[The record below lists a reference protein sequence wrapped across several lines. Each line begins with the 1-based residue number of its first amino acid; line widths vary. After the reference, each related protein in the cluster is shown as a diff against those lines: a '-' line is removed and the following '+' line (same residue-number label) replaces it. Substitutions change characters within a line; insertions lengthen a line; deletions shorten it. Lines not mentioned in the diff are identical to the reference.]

1 MKAAIHTLGCK
12 VNIYESEYITNILKE
27 NGYQIVDFDSKA
39 DIYIINTCTVTNT
52 SDKKS
57 EKMIKRARKQNK
69 DAIIIAM
76 GCHAQIKGDNIDA
89 DIIIGNKDKSK
100 IISLIEE
107 YQENKNKI
115 KRIYN
120 LDNVSFEDMYISS
133 FNSHTRAF
141 VKIQD
146 GCDAFCSYCIIPY
159 ARGPI
164 RSKDPKTVIKE
175 ITSLVENGYKEIILT
190 GIHTGKYGKDINYTF
205 EQLLKDIIKIKN
217 LYRIRISSIEINEL
231 TDPILNLIKDNQVI
245 AKHLHIPLQSG
256 SDKILKLMDRKYDL
270 KFYKD
275 RIEKIRK
282 MIKDVSITTDLI
294 VGFPNEN
301 EKDMEDTLK
310 FLKEIKFTKI
320 HTFPY
325 SKREGTKAASMENQ
339 IDETI
344 KRKRVKTVLELSDQL
359 EQDFYQSKL
368 NETEEVII
376 EQTKD
381 GKSYGY
387 TSNYIKVEINSPLKP
402 NEDYAVKMYA
412 KAVKILKKY
421 GFNRYEVS
429 NFAKSGY
436 ECKHNVNCWN
446 RHEYLG
452 LGAGANGFVNGFR
465 YGNVCDI
472 NAYIKSVK
480 NGKTKEE
487 FREKISNIDAFEE
500 TLMLG
505 LRMEKGVEIRILNEL
520 IKKDFIRSRKGK
532 LDELS
537 SLELIKYNEE
547 RLRVTDKGFYV
558 LNEIILDLI

>member
-133 FNSHTRAF
+133 FNNHTRAF

-282 MIKDVSITTDLI
+282 MIKDISITTDLI

-310 FLKEIKFTKI
+310 FIKEIKFTKI

-387 TSNYIKVEINSPLKP
+387 TSNYIKVEINSPLRP
-402 NEDYAVKMYA
+402 NEVIS
-412 KAVKILKKY
+412 VKINKVNNKK
-421 GFNRYEVS
+421 VT
-429 NFAKSGY
+429 
-436 ECKHNVNCWN
+436 
-446 RHEYLG
+446 
-452 LGAGANGFVNGFR
+452 
-465 YGNVCDI
+465 
-472 NAYIKSVK
+472 
-480 NGKTKEE
+480 GK
-487 FREKISNIDAFEE
+487 
-500 TLMLG
+500 
-505 LRMEKGVEIRILNEL
+505 
-520 IKKDFIRSRKGK
+520 
-532 LDELS
+532 
-537 SLELIKYNEE
+537 
-547 RLRVTDKGFYV
+547 
-558 LNEIILDLI
+558 II

>member
-12 VNIYESEYITNILKE
+12 VNIYESEYIINILKE

-294 VGFPNEN
+294 VGFANEN

-387 TSNYIKVEINSPLKP
+387 TSNYIKVEIDSPLKP
-402 NEDYAVKMYA
+402 NEVIS
-412 KAVKILKKY
+412 VKINKVNNKK
-421 GFNRYEVS
+421 VT
-429 NFAKSGY
+429 
-436 ECKHNVNCWN
+436 
-446 RHEYLG
+446 
-452 LGAGANGFVNGFR
+452 
-465 YGNVCDI
+465 
-472 NAYIKSVK
+472 
-480 NGKTKEE
+480 GK
-487 FREKISNIDAFEE
+487 
-500 TLMLG
+500 
-505 LRMEKGVEIRILNEL
+505 
-520 IKKDFIRSRKGK
+520 
-532 LDELS
+532 
-537 SLELIKYNEE
+537 
-547 RLRVTDKGFYV
+547 
-558 LNEIILDLI
+558 II

>member
-231 TDPILNLIKDNQVI
+231 TDPILDLIKDNKII

-294 VGFPNEN
+294 VGFPNED

-310 FLKEIKFTKI
+310 FIKEIKFTKI

-368 NETEEVII
+368 NKTEELII

-387 TSNYIKVEINSPLKP
+387 TSNYIKVEINSPLRP
-402 NEDYAVKMYA
+402 NEVIS
-412 KAVKILKKY
+412 VKINKVNNKK
-421 GFNRYEVS
+421 VT
-429 NFAKSGY
+429 
-436 ECKHNVNCWN
+436 
-446 RHEYLG
+446 
-452 LGAGANGFVNGFR
+452 
-465 YGNVCDI
+465 
-472 NAYIKSVK
+472 
-480 NGKTKEE
+480 GK
-487 FREKISNIDAFEE
+487 
-500 TLMLG
+500 
-505 LRMEKGVEIRILNEL
+505 
-520 IKKDFIRSRKGK
+520 
-532 LDELS
+532 
-537 SLELIKYNEE
+537 
-547 RLRVTDKGFYV
+547 
-558 LNEIILDLI
+558 II

>member
-12 VNIYESEYITNILKE
+12 VNIYESEYIINILKE

-120 LDNVSFEDMYISS
+120 LDNISFEDMYISS

-231 TDPILNLIKDNQVI
+231 TDPILDLIKDNKII

-387 TSNYIKVEINSPLKP
+387 TSNYIKVEINSPLRP
-402 NEDYAVKMYA
+402 NEVIS
-412 KAVKILKKY
+412 VKINKVNNKK
-421 GFNRYEVS
+421 VT
-429 NFAKSGY
+429 
-436 ECKHNVNCWN
+436 
-446 RHEYLG
+446 
-452 LGAGANGFVNGFR
+452 
-465 YGNVCDI
+465 
-472 NAYIKSVK
+472 
-480 NGKTKEE
+480 GK
-487 FREKISNIDAFEE
+487 
-500 TLMLG
+500 
-505 LRMEKGVEIRILNEL
+505 
-520 IKKDFIRSRKGK
+520 
-532 LDELS
+532 
-537 SLELIKYNEE
+537 
-547 RLRVTDKGFYV
+547 
-558 LNEIILDLI
+558 II

>member
-294 VGFPNEN
+294 VGFPNED

-387 TSNYIKVEINSPLKP
+387 TSNYIKVEIDSPLKP
-402 NEDYAVKMYA
+402 NEVIS
-412 KAVKILKKY
+412 VKINKVNNKK
-421 GFNRYEVS
+421 VT
-429 NFAKSGY
+429 
-436 ECKHNVNCWN
+436 
-446 RHEYLG
+446 
-452 LGAGANGFVNGFR
+452 
-465 YGNVCDI
+465 
-472 NAYIKSVK
+472 
-480 NGKTKEE
+480 GK
-487 FREKISNIDAFEE
+487 
-500 TLMLG
+500 
-505 LRMEKGVEIRILNEL
+505 
-520 IKKDFIRSRKGK
+520 
-532 LDELS
+532 
-537 SLELIKYNEE
+537 
-547 RLRVTDKGFYV
+547 
-558 LNEIILDLI
+558 II

>member
-231 TDPILNLIKDNQVI
+231 TDPILDLIKDNKII

-294 VGFPNEN
+294 VGFPNED

-310 FLKEIKFTKI
+310 FIKEIKFTKI

-402 NEDYAVKMYA
+402 NEVIS
-412 KAVKILKKY
+412 VKINKVNNKK
-421 GFNRYEVS
+421 VT
-429 NFAKSGY
+429 
-436 ECKHNVNCWN
+436 
-446 RHEYLG
+446 
-452 LGAGANGFVNGFR
+452 
-465 YGNVCDI
+465 
-472 NAYIKSVK
+472 
-480 NGKTKEE
+480 GK
-487 FREKISNIDAFEE
+487 
-500 TLMLG
+500 
-505 LRMEKGVEIRILNEL
+505 
-520 IKKDFIRSRKGK
+520 
-532 LDELS
+532 
-537 SLELIKYNEE
+537 
-547 RLRVTDKGFYV
+547 
-558 LNEIILDLI
+558 II

>member
-12 VNIYESEYITNILKE
+12 VNIYESEYIINILKE

-120 LDNVSFEDMYISS
+120 LDNISFEDMYISS

-190 GIHTGKYGKDINYTF
+190 GIHTGKYGKDVNYTF
-205 EQLLKDIIKIKN
+205 EQLLKEIIKIKN

-231 TDPILNLIKDNQVI
+231 TDPILDLIKDNKII

-294 VGFPNEN
+294 VGFPNED

-310 FLKEIKFTKI
+310 FIKEIKFTKI

-387 TSNYIKVEINSPLKP
+387 TSNYIKVEIDSPLKP
-402 NEDYAVKMYA
+402 NEVIS
-412 KAVKILKKY
+412 VKINKVNNKK
-421 GFNRYEVS
+421 VT
-429 NFAKSGY
+429 
-436 ECKHNVNCWN
+436 
-446 RHEYLG
+446 
-452 LGAGANGFVNGFR
+452 
-465 YGNVCDI
+465 
-472 NAYIKSVK
+472 
-480 NGKTKEE
+480 GK
-487 FREKISNIDAFEE
+487 
-500 TLMLG
+500 
-505 LRMEKGVEIRILNEL
+505 
-520 IKKDFIRSRKGK
+520 
-532 LDELS
+532 
-537 SLELIKYNEE
+537 
-547 RLRVTDKGFYV
+547 
-558 LNEIILDLI
+558 II

>member
-12 VNIYESEYITNILKE
+12 VNIYESEYIINILKE

-231 TDPILNLIKDNQVI
+231 TDPILDLIKDNKII

-282 MIKDVSITTDLI
+282 MIKDISITTDLI

-387 TSNYIKVEINSPLKP
+387 TSNYIKVEINSPLRP
-402 NEDYAVKMYA
+402 NEVIS
-412 KAVKILKKY
+412 VKINKVNNKK
-421 GFNRYEVS
+421 VT
-429 NFAKSGY
+429 
-436 ECKHNVNCWN
+436 
-446 RHEYLG
+446 
-452 LGAGANGFVNGFR
+452 
-465 YGNVCDI
+465 
-472 NAYIKSVK
+472 
-480 NGKTKEE
+480 GK
-487 FREKISNIDAFEE
+487 
-500 TLMLG
+500 
-505 LRMEKGVEIRILNEL
+505 
-520 IKKDFIRSRKGK
+520 
-532 LDELS
+532 
-537 SLELIKYNEE
+537 
-547 RLRVTDKGFYV
+547 
-558 LNEIILDLI
+558 II

>member
-12 VNIYESEYITNILKE
+12 VNIYESEYIINILKE

-231 TDPILNLIKDNQVI
+231 TDPILDLIKDNKVI

-402 NEDYAVKMYA
+402 NEVIS
-412 KAVKILKKY
+412 VKINKVNNKK
-421 GFNRYEVS
+421 VT
-429 NFAKSGY
+429 
-436 ECKHNVNCWN
+436 
-446 RHEYLG
+446 
-452 LGAGANGFVNGFR
+452 
-465 YGNVCDI
+465 
-472 NAYIKSVK
+472 
-480 NGKTKEE
+480 GK
-487 FREKISNIDAFEE
+487 
-500 TLMLG
+500 
-505 LRMEKGVEIRILNEL
+505 
-520 IKKDFIRSRKGK
+520 
-532 LDELS
+532 
-537 SLELIKYNEE
+537 
-547 RLRVTDKGFYV
+547 
-558 LNEIILDLI
+558 II

>member
-12 VNIYESEYITNILKE
+12 VNIYESEYIINILKE

-231 TDPILNLIKDNQVI
+231 TDPILNLIKDNKII

-294 VGFPNEN
+294 VGFPNED

-310 FLKEIKFTKI
+310 FIKEIKFTKI

-368 NETEEVII
+368 NKTEEVII

-387 TSNYIKVEINSPLKP
+387 TSNYIKVEINSPLRP
-402 NEDYAVKMYA
+402 NEVIS
-412 KAVKILKKY
+412 VKINKVNNKK
-421 GFNRYEVS
+421 VT
-429 NFAKSGY
+429 
-436 ECKHNVNCWN
+436 
-446 RHEYLG
+446 
-452 LGAGANGFVNGFR
+452 
-465 YGNVCDI
+465 
-472 NAYIKSVK
+472 
-480 NGKTKEE
+480 GK
-487 FREKISNIDAFEE
+487 
-500 TLMLG
+500 
-505 LRMEKGVEIRILNEL
+505 
-520 IKKDFIRSRKGK
+520 
-532 LDELS
+532 
-537 SLELIKYNEE
+537 
-547 RLRVTDKGFYV
+547 
-558 LNEIILDLI
+558 II

>member
-12 VNIYESEYITNILKE
+12 VNIYESEYIINILKE

-120 LDNVSFEDMYISS
+120 LDNISFEDMYISS

-387 TSNYIKVEINSPLKP
+387 TSNYIKVEIDSPLKP
-402 NEDYAVKMYA
+402 NEVIS
-412 KAVKILKKY
+412 VKINKVNNKK
-421 GFNRYEVS
+421 VT
-429 NFAKSGY
+429 
-436 ECKHNVNCWN
+436 
-446 RHEYLG
+446 
-452 LGAGANGFVNGFR
+452 
-465 YGNVCDI
+465 
-472 NAYIKSVK
+472 
-480 NGKTKEE
+480 GK
-487 FREKISNIDAFEE
+487 
-500 TLMLG
+500 
-505 LRMEKGVEIRILNEL
+505 
-520 IKKDFIRSRKGK
+520 
-532 LDELS
+532 
-537 SLELIKYNEE
+537 
-547 RLRVTDKGFYV
+547 
-558 LNEIILDLI
+558 II

>member
-387 TSNYIKVEINSPLKP
+387 TSNYIKVEINSPLRP
-402 NEDYAVKMYA
+402 NEVIS
-412 KAVKILKKY
+412 VKINKVNNKK
-421 GFNRYEVS
+421 VT
-429 NFAKSGY
+429 
-436 ECKHNVNCWN
+436 
-446 RHEYLG
+446 
-452 LGAGANGFVNGFR
+452 
-465 YGNVCDI
+465 
-472 NAYIKSVK
+472 
-480 NGKTKEE
+480 GK
-487 FREKISNIDAFEE
+487 
-500 TLMLG
+500 
-505 LRMEKGVEIRILNEL
+505 
-520 IKKDFIRSRKGK
+520 
-532 LDELS
+532 
-537 SLELIKYNEE
+537 
-547 RLRVTDKGFYV
+547 
-558 LNEIILDLI
+558 II

>member
-12 VNIYESEYITNILKE
+12 VNIYESEYIINILKE

-231 TDPILNLIKDNQVI
+231 TNPILNLIKDNQVI

-368 NETEEVII
+368 NKTEELII

-387 TSNYIKVEINSPLKP
+387 TSNYIKVEINSPLRP
-402 NEDYAVKMYA
+402 NEVIS
-412 KAVKILKKY
+412 VKINKVNNKK
-421 GFNRYEVS
+421 VT
-429 NFAKSGY
+429 
-436 ECKHNVNCWN
+436 
-446 RHEYLG
+446 
-452 LGAGANGFVNGFR
+452 
-465 YGNVCDI
+465 
-472 NAYIKSVK
+472 
-480 NGKTKEE
+480 GK
-487 FREKISNIDAFEE
+487 
-500 TLMLG
+500 
-505 LRMEKGVEIRILNEL
+505 
-520 IKKDFIRSRKGK
+520 
-532 LDELS
+532 
-537 SLELIKYNEE
+537 
-547 RLRVTDKGFYV
+547 
-558 LNEIILDLI
+558 II

>member
-12 VNIYESEYITNILKE
+12 VNIYESEYIINILKE

-205 EQLLKDIIKIKN
+205 EQLLKEIIKIKN

-231 TDPILNLIKDNQVI
+231 TDPILDLIKDNQVI

-294 VGFPNEN
+294 VGFPNED

-310 FLKEIKFTKI
+310 FIKEIKFTKI

-402 NEDYAVKMYA
+402 NEVIS
-412 KAVKILKKY
+412 VKINKVNNKK
-421 GFNRYEVS
+421 VT
-429 NFAKSGY
+429 
-436 ECKHNVNCWN
+436 
-446 RHEYLG
+446 
-452 LGAGANGFVNGFR
+452 
-465 YGNVCDI
+465 
-472 NAYIKSVK
+472 
-480 NGKTKEE
+480 GK
-487 FREKISNIDAFEE
+487 
-500 TLMLG
+500 
-505 LRMEKGVEIRILNEL
+505 
-520 IKKDFIRSRKGK
+520 
-532 LDELS
+532 
-537 SLELIKYNEE
+537 
-547 RLRVTDKGFYV
+547 
-558 LNEIILDLI
+558 II

>member
-12 VNIYESEYITNILKE
+12 VNIYESEYIINILKE

-205 EQLLKDIIKIKN
+205 EQLLKEIIKIKN

-231 TDPILNLIKDNQVI
+231 TDPILDLIKDNKII

-294 VGFPNEN
+294 VGFPNED

-310 FLKEIKFTKI
+310 FIKEIKFTKI

-368 NETEEVII
+368 NKTEEVII

-387 TSNYIKVEINSPLKP
+387 TSNYIKVEINSPLRP
-402 NEDYAVKMYA
+402 NEVIS
-412 KAVKILKKY
+412 VKINKVNNKK
-421 GFNRYEVS
+421 VT
-429 NFAKSGY
+429 
-436 ECKHNVNCWN
+436 
-446 RHEYLG
+446 
-452 LGAGANGFVNGFR
+452 
-465 YGNVCDI
+465 
-472 NAYIKSVK
+472 
-480 NGKTKEE
+480 GK
-487 FREKISNIDAFEE
+487 
-500 TLMLG
+500 
-505 LRMEKGVEIRILNEL
+505 
-520 IKKDFIRSRKGK
+520 
-532 LDELS
+532 
-537 SLELIKYNEE
+537 
-547 RLRVTDKGFYV
+547 
-558 LNEIILDLI
+558 II

>member
-12 VNIYESEYITNILKE
+12 VNIYESEYIINILKE

-57 EKMIKRARKQNK
+57 ERMIKRARKQNK

-120 LDNVSFEDMYISS
+120 LDNISFEDMYISS

-282 MIKDVSITTDLI
+282 MIKDISITTDLI

-402 NEDYAVKMYA
+402 NEVISI
-412 KAVKILKKY
+412 KINKVNNKK
-421 GFNRYEVS
+421 VT
-429 NFAKSGY
+429 
-436 ECKHNVNCWN
+436 
-446 RHEYLG
+446 
-452 LGAGANGFVNGFR
+452 
-465 YGNVCDI
+465 
-472 NAYIKSVK
+472 
-480 NGKTKEE
+480 GK
-487 FREKISNIDAFEE
+487 
-500 TLMLG
+500 
-505 LRMEKGVEIRILNEL
+505 
-520 IKKDFIRSRKGK
+520 
-532 LDELS
+532 
-537 SLELIKYNEE
+537 
-547 RLRVTDKGFYV
+547 
-558 LNEIILDLI
+558 II

>member
-12 VNIYESEYITNILKE
+12 VNIYESEYIINILKE

-205 EQLLKDIIKIKN
+205 EQLLKEIIKIKN

-231 TDPILNLIKDNQVI
+231 TDPILNLIKDNKII

-294 VGFPNEN
+294 VGFPNED

-310 FLKEIKFTKI
+310 FIKEIKFTKI

-387 TSNYIKVEINSPLKP
+387 TSNYIKVEINSPLRP
-402 NEDYAVKMYA
+402 NEVIS
-412 KAVKILKKY
+412 VKINKVNNKK
-421 GFNRYEVS
+421 VT
-429 NFAKSGY
+429 
-436 ECKHNVNCWN
+436 
-446 RHEYLG
+446 
-452 LGAGANGFVNGFR
+452 
-465 YGNVCDI
+465 
-472 NAYIKSVK
+472 
-480 NGKTKEE
+480 GK
-487 FREKISNIDAFEE
+487 
-500 TLMLG
+500 
-505 LRMEKGVEIRILNEL
+505 
-520 IKKDFIRSRKGK
+520 
-532 LDELS
+532 
-537 SLELIKYNEE
+537 
-547 RLRVTDKGFYV
+547 
-558 LNEIILDLI
+558 II

>member
-12 VNIYESEYITNILKE
+12 VNIYESEYIINILKE

-120 LDNVSFEDMYISS
+120 LDNISFEDMYISS
-133 FNSHTRAF
+133 FNNHTRAF

-275 RIEKIRK
+275 RIDKIRK

-294 VGFPNEN
+294 VGFPNED

-310 FLKEIKFTKI
+310 FIKEIKFTKI

-368 NETEEVII
+368 NKTEELII

-387 TSNYIKVEINSPLKP
+387 TSNYIKVEIDSPLKP
-402 NEDYAVKMYA
+402 NEVIS
-412 KAVKILKKY
+412 VKINKVNNKK
-421 GFNRYEVS
+421 VT
-429 NFAKSGY
+429 
-436 ECKHNVNCWN
+436 
-446 RHEYLG
+446 
-452 LGAGANGFVNGFR
+452 
-465 YGNVCDI
+465 
-472 NAYIKSVK
+472 
-480 NGKTKEE
+480 GK
-487 FREKISNIDAFEE
+487 
-500 TLMLG
+500 
-505 LRMEKGVEIRILNEL
+505 
-520 IKKDFIRSRKGK
+520 
-532 LDELS
+532 
-537 SLELIKYNEE
+537 
-547 RLRVTDKGFYV
+547 
-558 LNEIILDLI
+558 II

>member
-12 VNIYESEYITNILKE
+12 VNIYESEYIINILKE

-294 VGFPNEN
+294 VGFPNED

-344 KRKRVKTVLELSDQL
+344 KRKRVKRVLELSDQL

-387 TSNYIKVEINSPLKP
+387 TSNYIKVEIDSPLKP
-402 NEDYAVKMYA
+402 NEVIS
-412 KAVKILKKY
+412 VKINKVNNKK
-421 GFNRYEVS
+421 VT
-429 NFAKSGY
+429 
-436 ECKHNVNCWN
+436 
-446 RHEYLG
+446 
-452 LGAGANGFVNGFR
+452 
-465 YGNVCDI
+465 
-472 NAYIKSVK
+472 
-480 NGKTKEE
+480 GK
-487 FREKISNIDAFEE
+487 
-500 TLMLG
+500 
-505 LRMEKGVEIRILNEL
+505 
-520 IKKDFIRSRKGK
+520 
-532 LDELS
+532 
-537 SLELIKYNEE
+537 
-547 RLRVTDKGFYV
+547 
-558 LNEIILDLI
+558 II

>member
-205 EQLLKDIIKIKN
+205 EQLLKEIIKIKN

-231 TDPILNLIKDNQVI
+231 TDPILDLIKDNKII

-294 VGFPNEN
+294 VGFPNED

-310 FLKEIKFTKI
+310 FIKEIKFTKI

-368 NETEEVII
+368 NKTEEVII

-387 TSNYIKVEINSPLKP
+387 TSNYIKVEINSPLRP
-402 NEDYAVKMYA
+402 NEVIS
-412 KAVKILKKY
+412 VKINKVNNKK
-421 GFNRYEVS
+421 VT
-429 NFAKSGY
+429 
-436 ECKHNVNCWN
+436 
-446 RHEYLG
+446 
-452 LGAGANGFVNGFR
+452 
-465 YGNVCDI
+465 
-472 NAYIKSVK
+472 
-480 NGKTKEE
+480 GK
-487 FREKISNIDAFEE
+487 
-500 TLMLG
+500 
-505 LRMEKGVEIRILNEL
+505 
-520 IKKDFIRSRKGK
+520 
-532 LDELS
+532 
-537 SLELIKYNEE
+537 
-547 RLRVTDKGFYV
+547 
-558 LNEIILDLI
+558 II

>member
-12 VNIYESEYITNILKE
+12 VNIYESEYIINILKE

-107 YQENKNKI
+107 YQKNKNKI

-120 LDNVSFEDMYISS
+120 LDNISFEDMYISS
-133 FNSHTRAF
+133 FNNHTRAF

-282 MIKDVSITTDLI
+282 MIKDISITTDLI

-310 FLKEIKFTKI
+310 FIKEIKFTKI

-368 NETEEVII
+368 NKTEELII

-387 TSNYIKVEINSPLKP
+387 TSNYIKVEIDSPLKP
-402 NEDYAVKMYA
+402 NEVIS
-412 KAVKILKKY
+412 VKINKVNNKK
-421 GFNRYEVS
+421 VT
-429 NFAKSGY
+429 
-436 ECKHNVNCWN
+436 
-446 RHEYLG
+446 
-452 LGAGANGFVNGFR
+452 
-465 YGNVCDI
+465 
-472 NAYIKSVK
+472 
-480 NGKTKEE
+480 GK
-487 FREKISNIDAFEE
+487 
-500 TLMLG
+500 
-505 LRMEKGVEIRILNEL
+505 
-520 IKKDFIRSRKGK
+520 
-532 LDELS
+532 
-537 SLELIKYNEE
+537 
-547 RLRVTDKGFYV
+547 
-558 LNEIILDLI
+558 II

>member
-12 VNIYESEYITNILKE
+12 VNIYESEYIINILKE

-205 EQLLKDIIKIKN
+205 EQLLKEIIKIKN

-325 SKREGTKAASMENQ
+325 SKREGTKAVSMENQ

-402 NEDYAVKMYA
+402 NEVIS
-412 KAVKILKKY
+412 VKINKVNNKK
-421 GFNRYEVS
+421 VT
-429 NFAKSGY
+429 
-436 ECKHNVNCWN
+436 
-446 RHEYLG
+446 
-452 LGAGANGFVNGFR
+452 
-465 YGNVCDI
+465 
-472 NAYIKSVK
+472 
-480 NGKTKEE
+480 GK
-487 FREKISNIDAFEE
+487 
-500 TLMLG
+500 
-505 LRMEKGVEIRILNEL
+505 
-520 IKKDFIRSRKGK
+520 
-532 LDELS
+532 
-537 SLELIKYNEE
+537 
-547 RLRVTDKGFYV
+547 
-558 LNEIILDLI
+558 II

>member
-12 VNIYESEYITNILKE
+12 VNIYESEYIINILKE

-231 TDPILNLIKDNQVI
+231 TDPILELIKDNKVI

-344 KRKRVKTVLELSDQL
+344 KRKRVKTVLELSDEL

-387 TSNYIKVEINSPLKP
+387 TSNYIKVEIDSPLKP
-402 NEDYAVKMYA
+402 NEVIS
-412 KAVKILKKY
+412 VKINKVNNKK
-421 GFNRYEVS
+421 VT
-429 NFAKSGY
+429 
-436 ECKHNVNCWN
+436 
-446 RHEYLG
+446 
-452 LGAGANGFVNGFR
+452 
-465 YGNVCDI
+465 
-472 NAYIKSVK
+472 
-480 NGKTKEE
+480 GK
-487 FREKISNIDAFEE
+487 
-500 TLMLG
+500 
-505 LRMEKGVEIRILNEL
+505 
-520 IKKDFIRSRKGK
+520 
-532 LDELS
+532 
-537 SLELIKYNEE
+537 
-547 RLRVTDKGFYV
+547 
-558 LNEIILDLI
+558 II

>member
-12 VNIYESEYITNILKE
+12 VNIYESEYIINILKE

-205 EQLLKDIIKIKN
+205 EQLLKEIIKIKN

-282 MIKDVSITTDLI
+282 MIKDISITTDLI

-387 TSNYIKVEINSPLKP
+387 TSNYIKVEINSPLRP
-402 NEDYAVKMYA
+402 NEVIS
-412 KAVKILKKY
+412 VKINKVNNKK
-421 GFNRYEVS
+421 VT
-429 NFAKSGY
+429 
-436 ECKHNVNCWN
+436 
-446 RHEYLG
+446 
-452 LGAGANGFVNGFR
+452 
-465 YGNVCDI
+465 
-472 NAYIKSVK
+472 
-480 NGKTKEE
+480 GK
-487 FREKISNIDAFEE
+487 
-500 TLMLG
+500 
-505 LRMEKGVEIRILNEL
+505 
-520 IKKDFIRSRKGK
+520 
-532 LDELS
+532 
-537 SLELIKYNEE
+537 
-547 RLRVTDKGFYV
+547 
-558 LNEIILDLI
+558 II

>member
-12 VNIYESEYITNILKE
+12 VNIYESEYIINILKE

-231 TDPILNLIKDNQVI
+231 TDPILDLIKDNKII

-282 MIKDVSITTDLI
+282 MIKDISITTDLI

-402 NEDYAVKMYA
+402 NEVIS
-412 KAVKILKKY
+412 VKINKVNNKK
-421 GFNRYEVS
+421 VT
-429 NFAKSGY
+429 
-436 ECKHNVNCWN
+436 
-446 RHEYLG
+446 
-452 LGAGANGFVNGFR
+452 
-465 YGNVCDI
+465 
-472 NAYIKSVK
+472 
-480 NGKTKEE
+480 GK
-487 FREKISNIDAFEE
+487 
-500 TLMLG
+500 
-505 LRMEKGVEIRILNEL
+505 
-520 IKKDFIRSRKGK
+520 
-532 LDELS
+532 
-537 SLELIKYNEE
+537 
-547 RLRVTDKGFYV
+547 
-558 LNEIILDLI
+558 II

>member
-1 MKAAIHTLGCK
+1 MKVAIHTLGCK
-12 VNIYESEYITNILKE
+12 VNIYESEYIINILKE

-120 LDNVSFEDMYISS
+120 LDNISFEDMYISS

-205 EQLLKDIIKIKN
+205 EQLLKEIIKIKN

-282 MIKDVSITTDLI
+282 MIKDISITTDLI

-387 TSNYIKVEINSPLKP
+387 TSNYIKVEIDSPLKP
-402 NEDYAVKMYA
+402 NEVIS
-412 KAVKILKKY
+412 VKINKVNNKK
-421 GFNRYEVS
+421 VT
-429 NFAKSGY
+429 
-436 ECKHNVNCWN
+436 
-446 RHEYLG
+446 
-452 LGAGANGFVNGFR
+452 
-465 YGNVCDI
+465 
-472 NAYIKSVK
+472 
-480 NGKTKEE
+480 GK
-487 FREKISNIDAFEE
+487 
-500 TLMLG
+500 
-505 LRMEKGVEIRILNEL
+505 
-520 IKKDFIRSRKGK
+520 
-532 LDELS
+532 
-537 SLELIKYNEE
+537 
-547 RLRVTDKGFYV
+547 
-558 LNEIILDLI
+558 II

>member
-12 VNIYESEYITNILKE
+12 VNIYESEYIINILKE

-231 TDPILNLIKDNQVI
+231 TDPILDLIKDNKII

-294 VGFPNEN
+294 VGFPNED

-310 FLKEIKFTKI
+310 FIKEIKFTKI

-368 NETEEVII
+368 NETEELII

-402 NEDYAVKMYA
+402 NEVIS
-412 KAVKILKKY
+412 VKINKVNNKK
-421 GFNRYEVS
+421 VT
-429 NFAKSGY
+429 
-436 ECKHNVNCWN
+436 
-446 RHEYLG
+446 
-452 LGAGANGFVNGFR
+452 
-465 YGNVCDI
+465 
-472 NAYIKSVK
+472 
-480 NGKTKEE
+480 GK
-487 FREKISNIDAFEE
+487 
-500 TLMLG
+500 
-505 LRMEKGVEIRILNEL
+505 
-520 IKKDFIRSRKGK
+520 
-532 LDELS
+532 
-537 SLELIKYNEE
+537 
-547 RLRVTDKGFYV
+547 
-558 LNEIILDLI
+558 II

>member
-12 VNIYESEYITNILKE
+12 VNIYESEYIINILKE

-120 LDNVSFEDMYISS
+120 LDNISFEDMYISS

-190 GIHTGKYGKDINYTF
+190 GIHTGKYGKDVNYTF

-282 MIKDVSITTDLI
+282 MIKDISITTDLI

-387 TSNYIKVEINSPLKP
+387 TSNYIKVEIDSPLKP
-402 NEDYAVKMYA
+402 NEVIS
-412 KAVKILKKY
+412 VKINKVNNKK
-421 GFNRYEVS
+421 VT
-429 NFAKSGY
+429 
-436 ECKHNVNCWN
+436 
-446 RHEYLG
+446 
-452 LGAGANGFVNGFR
+452 
-465 YGNVCDI
+465 
-472 NAYIKSVK
+472 
-480 NGKTKEE
+480 GK
-487 FREKISNIDAFEE
+487 
-500 TLMLG
+500 
-505 LRMEKGVEIRILNEL
+505 
-520 IKKDFIRSRKGK
+520 
-532 LDELS
+532 
-537 SLELIKYNEE
+537 
-547 RLRVTDKGFYV
+547 
-558 LNEIILDLI
+558 II

>member
-12 VNIYESEYITNILKE
+12 VNIYESEYIINILKE

-120 LDNVSFEDMYISS
+120 LDNISFEDMYISS
-133 FNSHTRAF
+133 FNNHTRAF

-402 NEDYAVKMYA
+402 NEVIS
-412 KAVKILKKY
+412 VKINKVNNKK
-421 GFNRYEVS
+421 VT
-429 NFAKSGY
+429 
-436 ECKHNVNCWN
+436 
-446 RHEYLG
+446 
-452 LGAGANGFVNGFR
+452 
-465 YGNVCDI
+465 
-472 NAYIKSVK
+472 
-480 NGKTKEE
+480 GK
-487 FREKISNIDAFEE
+487 
-500 TLMLG
+500 
-505 LRMEKGVEIRILNEL
+505 
-520 IKKDFIRSRKGK
+520 
-532 LDELS
+532 
-537 SLELIKYNEE
+537 
-547 RLRVTDKGFYV
+547 
-558 LNEIILDLI
+558 II

>member
-12 VNIYESEYITNILKE
+12 VNIYESEYIINILKE

-282 MIKDVSITTDLI
+282 MIKDISITTDLI

-402 NEDYAVKMYA
+402 NEVIS
-412 KAVKILKKY
+412 VKINKVNNKK
-421 GFNRYEVS
+421 VT
-429 NFAKSGY
+429 
-436 ECKHNVNCWN
+436 
-446 RHEYLG
+446 
-452 LGAGANGFVNGFR
+452 
-465 YGNVCDI
+465 
-472 NAYIKSVK
+472 
-480 NGKTKEE
+480 GK
-487 FREKISNIDAFEE
+487 
-500 TLMLG
+500 
-505 LRMEKGVEIRILNEL
+505 
-520 IKKDFIRSRKGK
+520 
-532 LDELS
+532 
-537 SLELIKYNEE
+537 
-547 RLRVTDKGFYV
+547 
-558 LNEIILDLI
+558 II

>member
-231 TDPILNLIKDNQVI
+231 TDPILDLIKDNKII

-282 MIKDVSITTDLI
+282 MIKDISITTDLI
-294 VGFPNEN
+294 VGFPNED

-310 FLKEIKFTKI
+310 FIKEIKFTKI

-368 NETEEVII
+368 NKTEELII

-387 TSNYIKVEINSPLKP
+387 TSNYIKVEINSPLRP
-402 NEDYAVKMYA
+402 NEVIS
-412 KAVKILKKY
+412 VKINKVNNKK
-421 GFNRYEVS
+421 VT
-429 NFAKSGY
+429 
-436 ECKHNVNCWN
+436 
-446 RHEYLG
+446 
-452 LGAGANGFVNGFR
+452 
-465 YGNVCDI
+465 
-472 NAYIKSVK
+472 
-480 NGKTKEE
+480 GK
-487 FREKISNIDAFEE
+487 
-500 TLMLG
+500 
-505 LRMEKGVEIRILNEL
+505 
-520 IKKDFIRSRKGK
+520 
-532 LDELS
+532 
-537 SLELIKYNEE
+537 
-547 RLRVTDKGFYV
+547 
-558 LNEIILDLI
+558 II

>member
-12 VNIYESEYITNILKE
+12 VNIYESEYIINILKE

-120 LDNVSFEDMYISS
+120 LDNISFEDMYISS

-282 MIKDVSITTDLI
+282 MIKDISITTDLI

-310 FLKEIKFTKI
+310 FIKEIKFTKI

-402 NEDYAVKMYA
+402 NEVIS
-412 KAVKILKKY
+412 VKINKVNNKK
-421 GFNRYEVS
+421 VT
-429 NFAKSGY
+429 
-436 ECKHNVNCWN
+436 
-446 RHEYLG
+446 
-452 LGAGANGFVNGFR
+452 
-465 YGNVCDI
+465 
-472 NAYIKSVK
+472 
-480 NGKTKEE
+480 GK
-487 FREKISNIDAFEE
+487 
-500 TLMLG
+500 
-505 LRMEKGVEIRILNEL
+505 
-520 IKKDFIRSRKGK
+520 
-532 LDELS
+532 
-537 SLELIKYNEE
+537 
-547 RLRVTDKGFYV
+547 
-558 LNEIILDLI
+558 II

>member
-12 VNIYESEYITNILKE
+12 VNIYESEYIINILKE

-205 EQLLKDIIKIKN
+205 EQLLKEIIKIKN

-282 MIKDVSITTDLI
+282 MIKDISITTDLI
-294 VGFPNEN
+294 VGFPNED

-310 FLKEIKFTKI
+310 FIKEIKFTKI

-368 NETEEVII
+368 NKTEELII

-387 TSNYIKVEINSPLKP
+387 TSNYIKVEINSPLRP
-402 NEDYAVKMYA
+402 NEVIS
-412 KAVKILKKY
+412 VKINKVNNKK
-421 GFNRYEVS
+421 VT
-429 NFAKSGY
+429 
-436 ECKHNVNCWN
+436 
-446 RHEYLG
+446 
-452 LGAGANGFVNGFR
+452 
-465 YGNVCDI
+465 
-472 NAYIKSVK
+472 
-480 NGKTKEE
+480 GK
-487 FREKISNIDAFEE
+487 
-500 TLMLG
+500 
-505 LRMEKGVEIRILNEL
+505 
-520 IKKDFIRSRKGK
+520 
-532 LDELS
+532 
-537 SLELIKYNEE
+537 
-547 RLRVTDKGFYV
+547 
-558 LNEIILDLI
+558 II

>member
-12 VNIYESEYITNILKE
+12 VNIYESEYIINILKE

-120 LDNVSFEDMYISS
+120 LDNISFEDMYISS

-231 TDPILNLIKDNQVI
+231 TDPILDLIKDNKII

-294 VGFPNEN
+294 VGFPNED

-310 FLKEIKFTKI
+310 FIKEIKFTKI

-402 NEDYAVKMYA
+402 NEVIS
-412 KAVKILKKY
+412 VKINKVNNKK
-421 GFNRYEVS
+421 VT
-429 NFAKSGY
+429 
-436 ECKHNVNCWN
+436 
-446 RHEYLG
+446 
-452 LGAGANGFVNGFR
+452 
-465 YGNVCDI
+465 
-472 NAYIKSVK
+472 
-480 NGKTKEE
+480 GK
-487 FREKISNIDAFEE
+487 
-500 TLMLG
+500 
-505 LRMEKGVEIRILNEL
+505 
-520 IKKDFIRSRKGK
+520 
-532 LDELS
+532 
-537 SLELIKYNEE
+537 
-547 RLRVTDKGFYV
+547 
-558 LNEIILDLI
+558 II

>member
-120 LDNVSFEDMYISS
+120 LDNISFEDMYISS
-133 FNSHTRAF
+133 FNNHTRAF

-231 TDPILNLIKDNQVI
+231 TDPILNLIKDNKII

-294 VGFPNEN
+294 VGFPNED

-310 FLKEIKFTKI
+310 FIKEIKFTKI

-368 NETEEVII
+368 NKTEELII

-387 TSNYIKVEINSPLKP
+387 TSNYIKVEINSPLRP
-402 NEDYAVKMYA
+402 NEVIS
-412 KAVKILKKY
+412 VKINKVNNKK
-421 GFNRYEVS
+421 VT
-429 NFAKSGY
+429 
-436 ECKHNVNCWN
+436 
-446 RHEYLG
+446 
-452 LGAGANGFVNGFR
+452 
-465 YGNVCDI
+465 
-472 NAYIKSVK
+472 
-480 NGKTKEE
+480 GK
-487 FREKISNIDAFEE
+487 
-500 TLMLG
+500 
-505 LRMEKGVEIRILNEL
+505 
-520 IKKDFIRSRKGK
+520 
-532 LDELS
+532 
-537 SLELIKYNEE
+537 
-547 RLRVTDKGFYV
+547 
-558 LNEIILDLI
+558 II

>member
-120 LDNVSFEDMYISS
+120 LDNISFEDMYISS

-270 KFYKD
+270 KFYKN

-294 VGFPNEN
+294 VGFPNED

-368 NETEEVII
+368 NKTEELII

-387 TSNYIKVEINSPLKP
+387 TSNYIKVEINSPLRP
-402 NEDYAVKMYA
+402 NEVIS
-412 KAVKILKKY
+412 VKINKVNNKK
-421 GFNRYEVS
+421 VT
-429 NFAKSGY
+429 
-436 ECKHNVNCWN
+436 
-446 RHEYLG
+446 
-452 LGAGANGFVNGFR
+452 
-465 YGNVCDI
+465 
-472 NAYIKSVK
+472 
-480 NGKTKEE
+480 GK
-487 FREKISNIDAFEE
+487 
-500 TLMLG
+500 
-505 LRMEKGVEIRILNEL
+505 
-520 IKKDFIRSRKGK
+520 
-532 LDELS
+532 
-537 SLELIKYNEE
+537 
-547 RLRVTDKGFYV
+547 
-558 LNEIILDLI
+558 II

>member
-12 VNIYESEYITNILKE
+12 VNIYESEYIINILKE

-120 LDNVSFEDMYISS
+120 LDNISFEDMYISS

-282 MIKDVSITTDLI
+282 MIKDISITTDLI

-402 NEDYAVKMYA
+402 NEVIS
-412 KAVKILKKY
+412 VKINKVNNKK
-421 GFNRYEVS
+421 VT
-429 NFAKSGY
+429 
-436 ECKHNVNCWN
+436 
-446 RHEYLG
+446 
-452 LGAGANGFVNGFR
+452 
-465 YGNVCDI
+465 
-472 NAYIKSVK
+472 
-480 NGKTKEE
+480 GK
-487 FREKISNIDAFEE
+487 
-500 TLMLG
+500 
-505 LRMEKGVEIRILNEL
+505 
-520 IKKDFIRSRKGK
+520 
-532 LDELS
+532 
-537 SLELIKYNEE
+537 
-547 RLRVTDKGFYV
+547 
-558 LNEIILDLI
+558 II